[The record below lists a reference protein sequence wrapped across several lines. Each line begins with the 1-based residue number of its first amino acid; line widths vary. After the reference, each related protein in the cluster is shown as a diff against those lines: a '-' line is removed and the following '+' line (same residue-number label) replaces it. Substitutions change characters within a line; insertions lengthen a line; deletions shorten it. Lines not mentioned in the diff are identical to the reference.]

1 MNNKNITCSIVIF
14 KPNIQQYNNLINL
27 INNSIISKT
36 LIIDHSPTPSVTQ
49 NLPPKFEYIHNPLNP
64 GYGAGHNMAIRR
76 VLNTSKYHFVLNP
89 DIYFNPDD
97 LKILIDYTENNPD
110 VGQLMPKVIYPDGE
124 VQYLCKLL
132 PTPYDLLVRRFIP
145 IKKIQ
150 DLNNT
155 KFELRFSGYD
165 KIMNVPYLSGCFM
178 LLRVSALKEVGLF
191 DERYFMY
198 AEDIDL
204 SRRIHQKYK
213 TIFYPKVTIIH
224 DHARSSYKNMKRF
237 IIHIIN
243 IIKYFNKWGWFFDR
257 ERKKVNFQ
265 CINEIKLLKKD
276 E

>member
-1 MNNKNITCSIVIF
+1 MNYKNITCSIVIF

-27 INNSIISKT
+27 INNSIISRT

-97 LKILIDYTENNPD
+97 LKILIDYMENNPD
-110 VGQLMPKVIYPDGE
+110 VGQLMPKVTYPNGE
-124 VQYLCKLL
+124 LQYLCKLL

-145 IKKIQ
+145 IKKIR
-150 DLNNT
+150 DLNDIR
-155 KFELRFSGYD
+155 FELRFSGYD

-198 AEDIDL
+198 PEDIDL
-204 SRRIHQKYK
+204 TRRIHSKYK
-213 TIFYPKVTIIH
+213 TIFYPNVTIIH
-224 DHARSSYKNMKRF
+224 DHARSSYKNKKML
-237 IIHIIN
+237 IIHIKN
-243 IIKYFNKWGWFFDR
+243 IIKYFNKWGWFYDS
-257 ERKKVNFQ
+257 ERKKVNAQ
-265 CINEIKLLKKD
+265 CIKEIKLLKKD
-276 E
+276 K